1 MSRIA
6 ASTLLGFVVTS
17 ALLLAQETGAPSA
30 AADAAG
36 GDGPE
41 AKAPPTASPV
51 VEVNQA
57 SDGGPYFENVDVN
70 VVNVDVYVT
79 DKKGQPV
86 TGLTRDDF
94 VVLEDKRPVPISN
107 FYAVE
112 GGRPVAGALPEAEPD
127 PRLPLSQRGLPRI
140 PEEQRLSLVVYIDNF
155 NIRPFDRNRVF
166 RRLREFLHDLDPN
179 DRVMLVSYDRSLHT
193 RQPFTTDATLVA
205 NSLSDL
211 EKLSGWAVHSES
223 EWRDLLRDVVEA
235 ENITQV
241 SWRVRQY
248 AQSRVNDL
256 SFTIDALNDF
266 IDTLAGLPGRKALLY
281 VCSGLTMS
289 PAEELYQAMM
299 TKFDTTAI
307 MSEAREFHLGRRFI
321 NLASRANSGRV
332 AFYTIDAGGLRVGSS
347 AQADAATIGAVSP
360 GLGPLIDSIYVRNLQ
375 APLQLLAE
383 ETGGRAIINTN
394 DVGLDLRKI
403 SQGFDNYY
411 SLGYSPGHSGDGR
424 YHRIA
429 VALKEKQRGIVLR
442 HRTGYRDKSLQIR
455 MSDSTTASLVHNL
468 ANNPLAVELQVGRQV
483 EAEKRNQFEVPV
495 LVQIPL
501 GKVTLV
507 PYENFYVGRL
517 QLFFGAMDEEG
528 DMSDVSEVPLHI
540 RIASADVERA
550 RTQSYSYSA
559 KLQMRGGGHRL
570 AVGVRDEIAAVE
582 SFVTRSFRVGS

>member
-17 ALLLAQETGAPSA
+17 ALLLAQEAGTSSPGESEAPREDSMA
-30 AADAAG
+30 
-36 GDGPE
+36 
-41 AKAPPTASPV
+41 
-51 VEVNQA
+51 VEVDPA
-57 SDGGPYFENVDVN
+57 PDGGPYFESVNVN

-79 DKKGQPV
+79 DKKGEPV

-94 VVLEDKRPVPISN
+94 VVLEDKRAVPISN
-107 FYAVE
+107 FYSVE
-112 GGRPVAGALPEAEPD
+112 GGRPVAGALPQAEPD

-205 NSLSDL
+205 NALTDL
-211 EKLSGWAVHSES
+211 EKLSGWAVHSDS

-235 ENITQV
+235 QNLGEV
-241 SWRVRQY
+241 SWRVKQY
-248 AQSRVNDL
+248 AQSRTNDL
-256 SFTIDALNDF
+256 AFTIDALRQL

-281 VCSGLTMS
+281 VCSGLSMS

-321 NLASRANSGRV
+321 NLASQANSGRV

-347 AQADAATIGAVSP
+347 AQADAATIGATSP
-360 GLGPLIDSIYVRNLQ
+360 GLGPLVDSIYIRNLQ

-394 DVGLDLRKI
+394 DVGSDLQKI
-403 SQGFDNYY
+403 SQGFENYY

-429 VALKEKQRGIVLR
+429 VELKEKHRGVDLR
-442 HRTGYRDKSLQIR
+442 YRTGYRDKSLQIR
-455 MSDSTTASLVHNL
+455 MADSTTASLVHNL
-468 ANNPLAVELQVGRQV
+468 ANNPLEVEFQVGRQV

-495 LVQIPL
+495 LVRIPL
-501 GKVTLV
+501 DKVTLV
-507 PYENFYVGRL
+507 PYEDYYVGRL
-517 QLFFGAMDEEG
+517 KLFFGAMDEEG

-540 RIASADVERA
+540 RIANADVEKA
-550 RTQSYSYSA
+550 RTQSYAYSA

-582 SFVTRSFRVGS
+582 SFVTRSFQVGG

>member
-17 ALLLAQETGAPSA
+17 ALLLAQDAEAPGEGSA
-30 AADAAG
+30 RAVS
-36 GDGPE
+36 
-41 AKAPPTASPV
+41 TA
-51 VEVNQA
+51 VEVDPA
-57 SDGGPYFENVDVN
+57 PDSGPYFESVNVN

-79 DKKGQPV
+79 DKKGEPV

-107 FYAVE
+107 FYSVE
-112 GGRPVAGALPEAEPD
+112 EGRPVAGALPEAPPD

-205 NSLSDL
+205 SSLTDL
-211 EKLSGWAVHSES
+211 EKLSGWAVHSDS
-223 EWRDLLRDVVEA
+223 EWRDLLRDVIEA
-235 ENITQV
+235 ENISQV

-248 AQSRVNDL
+248 AQSRTNDL
-256 SFTIDALNDF
+256 AFTIDALRQL
-266 IDTLAGLPGRKALLY
+266 IDTLTGLPGRKALLY

-321 NLASRANSGRV
+321 NLASQANSGRV

-360 GLGPLIDSIYVRNLQ
+360 GLGPLVDSIYIRNLQ

-394 DVGLDLRKI
+394 DVGKDLERI
-403 SQGFDNYY
+403 SQGFENYY

-424 YHRIA
+424 YHRIT
-429 VALKEKQRGIVLR
+429 VELKEKQRGVDLR
-442 HRTGYRDKSLQIR
+442 YRTGYRDKSLQVR
-455 MSDSTTASLVHNL
+455 MTDSTTASLVHNL
-468 ANNPLAVELQVGRQV
+468 ASNPMEVELQVGRQV

-495 LVQIPL
+495 LVQIPID
-501 GKVTLV
+501 KITLV
-507 PYENFYVGRL
+507 PHQDYYVGRL
-517 QLFFGAMDEEG
+517 MLFFGAMDEEG
-528 DMSDVSEVPLHI
+528 DMSDVSEVPLNI
-540 RIASADVERA
+540 RISNSDVERA
-550 RTQSYSYSA
+550 RTQSYAYSA
-559 KLQMRGGGHRL
+559 KLQMRSGGHRL

-582 SFVTRSFRVGS
+582 SFVTRSFQVGS